1 MAVRT
6 GSAKWEGTLQQGK
19 GTVSTETKVL
29 NKAKYSFSSRFEEG
43 KGTNPEELIGAAHAG
58 CYSMAFSLGLEE
70 AGFEPKSVETEDTVH
85 LEQVGDGFAIT
96 KIEINTV
103 VETPNL
109 DEETFQRIAE
119 DTKNGCPVS
128 KALKGV
134 EFVVNARLKS

>member
-1 MAVRT
+1 MAIRT
-6 GSAKWEGTLQQGK
+6 GSARWEGTLQQGK

-29 NKAKYSFSSRFEEG
+29 KKEKYSFSSRFEEG
-43 KGTNPEELIGAAHAG
+43 KGTNPEELIAAAHAG

-70 AGFEPKSVETEDTVH
+70 AGFEPKSVETEDKVH

-103 VETPNL
+103 VEAPGL
-109 DEETFQRIAE
+109 DEETFQQIAE

-128 KALKGV
+128 KALQGV
-134 EFVVNARLKS
+134 EFVLNARLKS